1 MAVTETEP
9 APAPPTL
16 RERLA
21 PRVPG
26 SALWGWLGPLLVTVF
41 AGFLRFDR
49 LGVPHAVVFD
59 ETYYAKDAYALLRF
73 GYEHSWV
80 REPEHLADELFL
92 EGKADQIWEGGGS
105 FIAHPPFGKWMIA
118 IGEYFFQVTPFGWR
132 FMAAVAGTLSVLI
145 LCRVA
150 RRMTGSTLLG
160 CAAGLL
166 LALDGLHLV
175 TSRTALLDVF
185 LMFWI
190 LAGFA
195 CLVADR
201 DRSRRV
207 LAVKLD
213 ADPSRGFSLGPW
225 LGHPWRV
232 LAGLCFGLACGTK
245 WSAAPFLA
253 VFVLMVVLWDV
264 GARRAARVQF
274 PVGGALAKDGA
285 ATLLSLGVLPVVTY
299 VATWSGWLFTSGGW
313 GRGTPAK
320 NVLLRPFEGLPDLV
334 RYHRE
339 ILEFHNGLT
348 SKHPYQ
354 SWPWDWPVLRRPV
367 AFFYSEPPTGCS
379 ADKCSR
385 EILGIGT
392 PALWWAALAAL
403 VVIAFLWLVY
413 RDWRAGAVL
422 AAYVAG
428 WAAWLPSAF
437 GGRTMFMFYALPL
450 TPFMV
455 LGVVLVLGLIIGPER
470 SHPRSR
476 RAVGSAIAGAYVLL
490 VLLNF
495 WYLYPVL
502 TAQTIPYDTWHSRM
516 WLDSWILGD
525 PNWSQEPSSSGS

>member
-1 MAVTETEP
+1 VAVTEIEAAP
-9 APAPPTL
+9 APATL
-16 RERLA
+16 REKLA
-21 PRVPG
+21 PPVPG
-26 SALWGWLGPLLVTVF
+26 RALWGWLGPLLVTLF
-41 AGFLRFDR
+41 AGFLRFNR
-49 LGVPHAVVFD
+49 LGVPHEVVFD
-59 ETYYAKDAYALLRF
+59 ETYYAKDAYALLKF

-80 REPEHLADELFL
+80 RRPEGQDDTENLADQLFL
-92 EGKADQIWEGGGS
+92 GGRPDQIWADGGS

-118 IGEYFFQVTPFGWR
+118 IGEQFIGVTPFGWR
-132 FMAAVAGTLSVLI
+132 FTAALAGTLSVLV

-150 RRMTGSTLLG
+150 RRMTGSTVLG
-160 CAAGLL
+160 CAAGFL

-185 LMFWI
+185 LMFWV

-201 DRSRRV
+201 DRSRRA
-207 LAVKLD
+207 LAAGLD
-213 ADPSRGFSLGPW
+213 ADPSRSLFSGPW
-225 LGHPWRV
+225 IHHPWRI

-264 GARRAARVQF
+264 GARRAAGVQF
-274 PVGGALAKDGA
+274 PVSGALLKDGTSTVLA
-285 ATLLSLGVLPVVTY
+285 LGVLPVVTY

-320 NVLLRPFEGLPDLV
+320 SVWLRPFEGLPDLV

-339 ILEFHNGLT
+339 ILNFHNGLT

-354 SWPWDWPVLRRPV
+354 SWPWDWPILRRPV
-367 AFFYSEPPTGCS
+367 AFFYDDKTAGCG
-379 ADKCSR
+379 AAKCSR

-392 PALWWAALAAL
+392 PALWWAALAAV
-403 VVIAFLWLVY
+403 VVIVFLWLAY

-422 AAYVAG
+422 AAYAAG
-428 WAAWLPSAF
+428 WLAWFPSAF

-455 LGVVLVLGLIIGPER
+455 LGIVLVLGLVIGPER

-476 RAVGSAIAGAYVLL
+476 RAVGAAIAGGYVLL

-502 TAQTIPYDTWHSRM
+502 TAENIPHSEWYSRM
-516 WLDSWILGD
+516 WLDSWI
-525 PNWSQEPSSSGS
+525 